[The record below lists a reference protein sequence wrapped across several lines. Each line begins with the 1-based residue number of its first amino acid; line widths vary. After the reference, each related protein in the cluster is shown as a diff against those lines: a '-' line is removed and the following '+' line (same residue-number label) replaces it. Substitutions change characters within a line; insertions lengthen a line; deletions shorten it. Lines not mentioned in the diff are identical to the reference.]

1 MQVGALL
8 YHFIA
13 LYTSCIY
20 CCIDVGHSNG
30 SHAGPDLLSGG
41 GGGYSC
47 MLLCLVYPTPNCA
60 NAGSDLQLVLV
71 VFLLPSNDANT

>member
-1 MQVGALL
+1 MQVGALF
-8 YHFIA
+8 YHCIA
-13 LYTSCIY
+13 LYISCIY

-30 SHAGPDLLSGG
+30 SHGPDLLSG

-47 MLLCLVYPTPNCA
+47 MLLCLVHLTPNYA

-71 VFLLPSNDANT
+71 VFFLPPNDANT